1 MKITLNLVFQTLA
14 SIVQLGNQVSGLVPA
29 KYQPAVALV
38 VALAQGA
45 VAWRSHYFNPDGS
58 PASVSYQKPKE

>member
-1 MKITLNLVFQTLA
+1 MKITWNLIFQGLA
-14 SIVQLGNQVSGLVPA
+14 SIVQIGNQVSGIIPP

-45 VAWRSHYFNPDGS
+45 VAWRAHYLNPDGT
-58 PASVSYQKPKE
+58 PASVGYQKP